1 MLRHIDDVQEVQHA
15 ERAATLLG
23 KPVSGALRL
32 TGTKVLTTVARATT
46 ISVAM
51 VGALFAT
58 AFGALSF
65 LMGVG
70 MALFMV
76 LRIRRMVWWVS
87 RRTPAAQAGR

>member
-1 MLRHIDDVQEVQHA
+1 MYKKNRIASYARHP
-15 ERAATLLG
+15 T
-23 KPVSGALRL
+23 SGALRL
-32 TGTKVLTTVARATT
+32 TGKKVLTTVARAST

-70 MALFMV
+70 MALFTV
-76 LRIRRMVWWVS
+76 LRIRRMVWWVF